1 MRLSL
6 EEFKGYLLLKGFTY
20 GNSFSS
26 LRSPDNLMH
35 FNFNADGT
43 INYIA
48 YYFPLYERTFVEY
61 RNRKDNLLFNATV
74 LTNDT
79 YDVTILVITFLTK
92 SSYFDV
98 FSNKILAK
106 SIDDETIFQIY
117 LHSRELAHYEQNGEL
132 TVIL

>member
-1 MRLSL
+1 MRLDL

-26 LRSPDNLMH
+26 LTSPDNLMH

-48 YYFPLYERTFVEY
+48 YYFPLYRKTFVEY
-61 RNRKDNLLFNATV
+61 KNDNPLFNATTLV
-74 LTNDT
+74 NDT
-79 YDVTILVITFLTK
+79 YNVTILVITFLEK
-92 SSYFDV
+92 ASYFDI
-98 FSNKILAK
+98 FSDRILAK
-106 SIDDETIFQIY
+106 SIDDDVIFRIY
-117 LHSRELAHYEQNGEL
+117 LHGWELAHYEQNGEL